1 MSARS
6 GDSPAIGRLSGGRFE
21 GVDKVARLVLEE
33 AATEDV
39 VNVPESECDDR
50 LAVLA
55 GVYDIAGR
63 SLSVS

>member
-6 GDSPAIGRLSGGRFE
+6 GGSPATGRLSGGRFE

-33 AATEDV
+33 AAIDDV
-39 VNVPESECDDR
+39 VNIPESECGDR

-55 GVYDIAGR
+55 GV
-63 SLSVS
+63 